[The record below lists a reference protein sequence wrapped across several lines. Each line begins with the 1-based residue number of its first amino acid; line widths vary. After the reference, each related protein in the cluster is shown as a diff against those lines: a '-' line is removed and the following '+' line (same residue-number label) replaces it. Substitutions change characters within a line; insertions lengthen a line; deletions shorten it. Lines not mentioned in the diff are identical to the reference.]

1 MYAKVKSL
9 GVFGL
14 DAFGVTVECDISSCP
29 LTVKYEVLTVFCL
42 C

>member
-14 DAFGVTVECDISSCP
+14 DAFGVTVECDISSGLP
-29 LTVKYEVLTVFCL
+29 RFDWLA
-42 C
+42 